1 MSGTSALLNLLE
13 GSGSALL
20 NAPEPAQNGV
30 SEADS
35 SHFVSLMKQYEGPE
49 LSNEA
54 VEPQVRDP
62 ALELLGNGLPIPVA
76 TPVILP
82 AVVETEADTRLEEFA
97 VGLGID
103 RELARLLLRETAA
116 RPVGAVSAPPSVSTP
131 PSEPAPPSLGLPE
144 AQRQAAHPM
153 YPLEIEPRAERP
165 SLSVAGTTLT
175 AQPLT
180 ARPLTAPAPVSVP
193 PSVSITSPASTPPSL
208 SLPDAQ
214 RQSAHPMY
222 PLEIEPRAELPSL
235 SVASTTLTAQPLTA
249 RPLTAPAP
257 VSVPPSVSIASPA
270 STPPSLGLPDAQRQS
285 AHPMYPLEIEPRAE
299 LPSLS
304 VAGTT
309 LTAQPLTVQALEVQ
323 PQPAVPDPIPRA
335 TETPLV
341 VPGNA
346 MPALRDEDVLR
357 WRAFIHRSSSGLR
370 EPAQELAMQAASD
383 GALDPASG
391 IPRRGLSEVDFA
403 AATASLRGFALERRQ
418 ILTSTVTPV
427 SSAAL
432 TEILPGDSPVNPAAL
447 AAVLPATTTVL
458 PSAPMTTLADPL
470 TTPLRVPDPALQH
483 ELRAEQFAEQVGRR
497 MLQQIRED
505 RWTVNLQL
513 DPQRLG
519 PMEIELQLEGN
530 QVTAQVGVAN
540 AEVRHLLE
548 SALPKLRE
556 SLDSAGLNLANW
568 SFAQSGARDFRE
580 FAQHSAAAAAKAASR
595 GTELA
600 SEDEVPRRMTAE
612 SASRVVD
619 VYV

>member
-13 GSGSALL
+13 GSGSPLL
-20 NAPEPAQNGV
+20 NAPEAAQNGA

-35 SHFVSLMKQYEGPE
+35 SYFVSLMKQYEGSEGLDEASAPE
-49 LSNEA
+49 
-54 VEPQVRDP
+54 PRDP

-76 TPVILP
+76 MPVMLP
-82 AVVETEADTRLEEFA
+82 AAVEAEADTRLEEFA

-116 RPVGAVSAPPSVSTP
+116 EPTASDVDSMRVPLPQATSIPLPVAVPR
-131 PSEPAPPSLGLPE
+131 SEPPIAVPLMPQPASVLQSVVMPAPVVAPAEKPITAILMTEPSATLTADPS
-144 AQRQAAHPM
+144 PT
-153 YPLEIEPRAERP
+153 PRAEIVLPRAAD
-165 SLSVAGTTLT
+165 V
-175 AQPLT
+175 PLT
-180 ARPLTAPAPVSVP
+180 
-193 PSVSITSPASTPPSL
+193 
-208 SLPDAQ
+208 
-214 RQSAHPMY
+214 SA
-222 PLEIEPRAELPSL
+222 A
-235 SVASTTLTAQPLTA
+235 
-249 RPLTAPAP
+249 
-257 VSVPPSVSIASPA
+257 
-270 STPPSLGLPDAQRQS
+270 
-285 AHPMYPLEIEPRAE
+285 
-299 LPSLS
+299 
-304 VAGTT
+304 
-309 LTAQPLTVQALEVQ
+309 
-323 PQPAVPDPIPRA
+323 
-335 TETPLV
+335 
-341 VPGNA
+341 NA
-346 MPALRDEDVLR
+346 APALRDEDVLR
-357 WRAFIHRSSSGLR
+357 WRAFIHRSSSGVR
-370 EPAQELAMQAASD
+370 EPAQEIAVQAASD
-383 GALDPASG
+383 EVLDPVSG
-391 IPRRGLSEVDFA
+391 APRRGLSEVDFA

-427 SSAAL
+427 GSTAL
-432 TEILPGDSPVNPAAL
+432 TGVLPSDSPVNPA
-447 AAVLPATTTVL
+447 VLPVAASAS
-458 PSAPMTTLADPL
+458 PSVPVTALADPL

-568 SFAQSGARDFRE
+568 SFAQSGAREYRE
-580 FAQHSAAAAAKAASR
+580 FAQQSAAVAAKAAQT
-595 GTELA
+595 GA
-600 SEDEVPRRMTAE
+600 DVANEDEVSRRVTDD

>member
-1 MSGTSALLNLLE
+1 
-13 GSGSALL
+13 
-20 NAPEPAQNGV
+20 
-30 SEADS
+30 
-35 SHFVSLMKQYEGPE
+35 MKQYEEPE
-49 LSNEA
+49 LPNKA
-54 VEPQVRDP
+54 VEPQASDP

-153 YPLEIEPRAERP
+153 YPLEIEPRAE
-165 SLSVAGTTLT
+165 
-175 AQPLT
+175 
-180 ARPLTAPAPVSVP
+180 
-193 PSVSITSPASTPPSL
+193 
-208 SLPDAQ
+208 
-214 RQSAHPMY
+214 
-222 PLEIEPRAELPSL
+222 
-235 SVASTTLTAQPLTA
+235 
-249 RPLTAPAP
+249 
-257 VSVPPSVSIASPA
+257 
-270 STPPSLGLPDAQRQS
+270 
-285 AHPMYPLEIEPRAE
+285 

-309 LTAQPLTVQALEVQ
+309 LTAQPLTVQPLTVQAPEVQ

-391 IPRRGLSEVDFA
+391 TPRRGLSEVDFA

-447 AAVLPATTTVL
+447 AAVLPATATAL

-483 ELRAEQFAEQVGRR
+483 ELRTEQFAEQVGRR

-556 SLDSAGLNLANW
+556 SLDSAGLHLANW

-600 SEDEVPRRMTAE
+600 SEDEVPRRMTEE